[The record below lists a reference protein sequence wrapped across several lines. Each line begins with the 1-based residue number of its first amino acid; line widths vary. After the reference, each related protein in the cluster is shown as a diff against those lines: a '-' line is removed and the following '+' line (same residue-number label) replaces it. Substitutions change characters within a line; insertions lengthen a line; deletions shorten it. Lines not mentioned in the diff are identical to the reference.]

1 MRLKHRNTTIP
12 TGDDMGRRIEV
23 DEDYHNLI
31 ERDSHLLECLMY
43 YGVDSWEEFDNALV
57 LYEEEKEEEYE

>member
-1 MRLKHRNTTIP
+1 
-12 TGDDMGRRIEV
+12 MGRRIEV
-23 DEDYHNLI
+23 DEDYHKLI

-57 LYEEEKEEEYE
+57 LYQEEKEEEYE

>member
-1 MRLKHRNTTIP
+1 
-12 TGDDMGRRIEV
+12 
-23 DEDYHNLI
+23 
-31 ERDSHLLECLMY
+31 MY

>member
-1 MRLKHRNTTIP
+1 
-12 TGDDMGRRIEV
+12 MGRRIEV
-23 DEDYHNLI
+23 DENYYNSI

>member
-1 MRLKHRNTTIP
+1 
-12 TGDDMGRRIEV
+12 MGRRIDV
-23 DEDYHNLI
+23 DEDYYNLI

-57 LYEEEKEEEYE
+57 LYESEKEEEYEWRDKWGA